1 MEEGQQENETIN
13 TREKF
18 EIEKLRPIMRRV
30 LNAELTN
37 ASYEDLDK
45 ESTTRIAHKIKQAM
59 LEISPSDYKYI
70 VLVNASKNNNQGGRV
85 DASMHWEMD
94 ADTFVQDIYQ
104 SVSDFVII

>member
-1 MEEGQQENETIN
+1 
-13 TREKF
+13 
-18 EIEKLRPIMRRV
+18 MRRV

-59 LEISPSDYKYI
+59 LELSPSDYKYI

-94 ADTFVQDIYQ
+94 ADRSQKQAIFSLVPGPRG
-104 SVSDFVII
+104 SGAPLSGLSG